1 MTGMSAGGP
10 QVIAVRENADASAI
24 VSVSSTCSAGVKA
37 SRISVRNSSDIDDGS
52 VTITSA

>member
-24 VSVSSTCSAGVKA
+24 VSVSSTRSAGVKA